1 MKKFKYRLQPLL
13 KAKQHLERERQKKLA
28 QALNGVHKQ
37 QNSPFVNDT
46 ELGAVQLVLV
56 DQLGLENQAV
66 LDRQRGKMAG
76 QLKVSG
82 LLAFS
87 RYLLR
92 IKKDSL
98 ATQELLKVF
107 EREAASRQSQLLQ
120 ATRERKRYEL
130 LKEKLQV
137 KHNTEAR
144 RVETREDDETA
155 LNSFRL
161 KCQEFT
167 KDSTPTG

>member
-37 QNSPFVNDT
+37 QNS
-46 ELGAVQLVLV
+46 L

>member
-28 QALNGVHKQ
+28 QALNGVAKQ
-37 QNSPFVNDT
+37 QDS
-46 ELGAVQLVLV
+46 L
-56 DQLGLENQAV
+56 DQLGAENQSV
-66 LDRQRGKMAG
+66 LDRQRGRMAG

-87 RYLLR
+87 RYLLK

-107 EREAASRQSQLLQ
+107 EREAASRQTQLLQ
-120 ATRERKRYEL
+120 ATRERKRYER
-130 LKEKLQV
+130 LKEKLQAKYTAEV
-137 KHNTEAR
+137 H
-144 RVETREDDETA
+144 RVETRESDETA

-161 KCQEFT
+161 KGRELAE
-167 KDSTPTG
+167 DSSANG